1 MELDSAKI
9 NSEKTSGE
17 KLSVF
22 SFSNYKKFL
31 QARLKDSWGFVT
43 KVAEA
48 AGCQRAYLS
57 RVISENESI
66 HLTPDHAYGISKYL
80 SMSPN
85 ETEYFMAL
93 VDYARASSKT
103 YRDFIEKKLISLSCD
118 HENLKRQ
125 KGRER
130 LTTSEAQAQY
140 YSSWHWSA
148 IHVLVSI
155 PQFQNAD
162 SIAAKLNLPTS
173 LVYGC
178 LQDLAKNGFVRY
190 DNSRWVHASGNLHL
204 PKDSPFITYHHNNW
218 RTRAVQDAQV
228 RNNENVHLTIVQA
241 MSKKS
246 VEQIR
251 RLIYDFVNESSRI
264 SSSSQSEEI
273 MCTNLDFFS
282 V

>member
-1 MELDSAKI
+1 MDLESLKS
-9 NSEKTSGE
+9 NSENLSLE

-31 QARLKDSWGFVT
+31 QSRLKESWGLVT
-43 KVAEA
+43 KAAES

-57 RVISENESI
+57 RVLSENECI
-66 HLTPDHAYGISKYL
+66 HITPDHAYGIAKYFE
-80 SMSPN
+80 MSPS

-93 VDYARASSKT
+93 VEYARASSES
-103 YRDFIEKKLISLSCD
+103 YRDFMERKLVYLSRE

-130 LTTSEAQAQY
+130 LEVSEVQAQY

-155 PQFQNAD
+155 PRYQYAEA
-162 SIAAKLNLPTS
+162 IAVKLSLPLST
-173 LVYGC
+173 VHTC
-178 LQDLAKNGFVRY
+178 LQDLAKDGFVRF
-190 DNSRWVHASGNLHL
+190 DNGRWVHASGNLHL
-204 PKDSPFITYHHNNW
+204 PKNSPFITYHHSNW
-218 RTRAVQDAQV
+218 RGRAIQDAQV
-228 RNNENVHLTIVQA
+228 KNNENIHLTIVQA
-241 MSKKS
+241 MSRSAVSEIKQL
-246 VEQIR
+246 VFEFIR
-251 RLIYDFVNESSRI
+251 ESSQI
-264 SSSSQSEEI
+264 SSPSQSEEI